1 MDFGFSVK
9 VQQITKHTD
18 MANVARKTLFI
29 QLSTS
34 MPKNKRAKFPF
45 ELFLHFLHVYQHKA
59 HLLYIPEKL
68 YNVGAS
74 CQAMAGPFF

>member
-9 VQQITKHTD
+9 VQQITKYMD

-34 MPKNKRAKFPF
+34 MPKNKPPF
-45 ELFLHFLHVYQHKA
+45 ELFLYLLCVYQHKA
-59 HLLYIPEKL
+59 HLLMQ
-68 YNVGAS
+68 S
-74 CQAMAGPFF
+74 

>member
-1 MDFGFSVK
+1 MTEKFPCLQKHMDFGFSVK
-9 VQQITKHTD
+9 AQQITKYMD

-45 ELFLHFLHVYQHKA
+45 ELFLYFLHVHKV
-59 HLLYIPEKL
+59 HFICFSE
-68 YNVGAS
+68 N
-74 CQAMAGPFF
+74 